1 MDYLSYVHAIK
12 VFIQVFSDY
21 SHRHLFWSSLASDSC
36 CPPSCLASFS
46 LSCDVW
52 WIHPESHG
60 MRWPP
65 SSRGTKHWS
74 SPVSPRP
81 PRSRRTWSADFCMA
95 NESLLSVQ
103 KKSTFYFSLKICELW
118 KKLIFMF
125 WIQFQ
130 QIITVISK
138 NKFLNYYYFF
148 FFTKIQI
155 TGIHIFVLHCTY
167 VAFEIAYEIRYLYKV
182 WPVFLQILWPASP
195 YGRHLKTA

>member
-52 WIHPESHG
+52 WIHPESRG

-65 SSRGTKHWS
+65 SSRGTKRWS

-103 KKSTFYFSLKICELW
+103 KKSIFYFSLKICELW
-118 KKLIFMF
+118 KKLIFLF

-138 NKFLNYYYFF
+138 NKFLNYYFIFF
-148 FFTKIQI
+148 FYKNPNNWYTYICSPLYICCIWNCIWNK
-155 TGIHIFVLHCTY
+155 VL
-167 VAFEIAYEIRYLYKV
+167 I
-182 WPVFLQILWPASP
+182 
-195 YGRHLKTA
+195 